1 MVNLIIGFVLL
12 GVGIWGAIVG
22 NSIAILAFIF
32 SSIFFL
38 HHRIDRI
45 EAIFKAIE
53 VTSKKDKLT
62 EQEKKLRE
70 LRGEE

>member
-1 MVNLIIGFVLL
+1 VNLIIGLVLL
-12 GVGIWGAIVG
+12 AVGIWGAIVG

-45 EAIFKAIE
+45 EAVFKAVE
-53 VTSKKDKLT
+53 VAVEKDKET

-70 LRGEE
+70 LRGE